1 MRPESAKPLA
11 ERVAVVAGASRGC
24 GRGVAL
30 ALGEAGATVYVTGR
44 TVRGGTLPVDRAPG
58 TIDETAEEV
67 TRRGGVGVPVQLD
80 HTDPAQVRGLFRGV
94 QEDHGRLDV
103 LVSAVWGGNE
113 RFLDP
118 QWSRPFWEQPLD
130 AWRDYMEAGPYAFW
144 LAAHEAAGVMTL
156 RRSGLIVAIS
166 EPVLENAFEGQMPA
180 MAETF
185 SRLAHFSLN
194 DLVRG
199 LSVDARPAGISVIG
213 LLPGFMKTERVEMHL
228 RSLGEEAR
236 QRFRYDLAETPE
248 YAGRAVVAL
257 ATDAHASAR
266 SGQLLYVADLAEA
279 CGFNDVGGTRVG
291 NFYRLLG
298 MVP

>member
-1 MRPESAKPLA
+1 M
-11 ERVAVVAGASRGC
+11 VAGASRGC

-44 TVRGGTLPVDRAPG
+44 TVRGGTPPVDRAPG
-58 TIDETAEEV
+58 TIDETAEQV
-67 TRRGGVGVPVQLD
+67 TGRGGVGIPVQLD
-80 HTDPAQVRGLFRGV
+80 QTDPTQVRDLFRRV
-94 QEDHGRLDV
+94 QQDHGRLDV

-118 QWSRPFWEQPLD
+118 VWSRPFWEQPVD

-144 LAAHEAAGVMTL
+144 LAAHEAGGVMA
-156 RRSGLIVAIS
+156 RRRAGLIVAIS
-166 EPVLENAFEGQMPA
+166 EPVIESGFEGQMPA

-194 DLVRG
+194 GLVRG

-228 RSLGEEAR
+228 QSLGEDAR

-257 ATDAHASAR
+257 TNDPNAIAS
-266 SGQLLYVADLAEA
+266 SGQLLYVADLAETY
-279 CGFNDVGGTRVG
+279 GFNDVDGSRVG
-291 NFYRLLG
+291 NFYRALG
-298 MVP
+298 VIP